1 MIRKFAAVVCLCL
14 ICLTSSCV
22 YEKSDNNS
30 VTPTENASNSEKA
43 LSESKNTSD
52 SNTAES
58 PKAKYMYIANSKT
71 KKFHYSD
78 CSAVR
83 QMDDKNKVYLN
94 ISPEDAE
101 NNGYI
106 PCERCCP

>member
-1 MIRKFAAVVCLCL
+1 MMRKFAAAVCLCL
-14 ICLTSSCV
+14 ICLTSSCAF
-22 YEKSDNNS
+22 EKGVGNS
-30 VTPTENASNSEKA
+30 VTPTDNARNSEKA
-43 LSESKNTSD
+43 LSESKHTSD

-58 PKAKYMYIANSKT
+58 PKAKYKYIANSKT

-106 PCERCCP
+106 PRERCCP

>member
-1 MIRKFAAVVCLCL
+1 MIRKFATAVCLCL
-14 ICLTSSCV
+14 ICLTSSCTF
-22 YEKSDNNS
+22 EKGVGNS
-30 VTPTENASNSEKA
+30 VTPTENQSNSEKV

-58 PKAKYMYIANSKT
+58 PKAKYKYVANSKT
-71 KKFHYSD
+71 KKFHYSN

-94 ISPEDAE
+94 TNPEDVE